1 MTAMDLSLPT
11 FFKGEIIGVCHL
23 NVIAS
28 KNTSDVVDTWK
39 NTELKYFDY
48 NSNWTRMFGKQEL
61 QMNVS
66 V

>member
-28 KNTSDVVDTWK
+28 KNTSDVVDT
-39 NTELKYFDY
+39 
-48 NSNWTRMFGKQEL
+48 
-61 QMNVS
+61 
-66 V
+66 